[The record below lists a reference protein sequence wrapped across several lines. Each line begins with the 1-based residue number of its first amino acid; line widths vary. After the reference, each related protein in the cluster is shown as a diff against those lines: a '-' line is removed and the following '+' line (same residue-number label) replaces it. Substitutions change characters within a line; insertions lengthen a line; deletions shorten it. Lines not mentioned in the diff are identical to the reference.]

1 MRYALKIRP
10 LFPADRDWA
19 TRHVAEHWG
28 AEIVVA
34 HGTLYRPAELPGFVA
49 EINGKTVGLVTFHIA
64 GGHIACDAC
73 EIVTLDSLIE
83 GRGIGTGLIEAV
95 GATARTAGCRRLWLI
110 TTNDNLHALGFYQ
123 KHTRLPG
130 EVRFIPAR

>member
-10 LFPADRDWA
+10 LSPADRDWV

-49 EINGKTVGLVTFHIA
+49 EMDGKAAGLVTFHIA
-64 GGHIACDAC
+64 A
-73 EIVTLDSLIE
+73 
-83 GRGIGTGLIEAV
+83 
-95 GATARTAGCRRLWLI
+95 ATRARSSRWTA
-110 TTNDNLHALGFYQ
+110 
-123 KHTRLPG
+123 
-130 EVRFIPAR
+130 